1 MWQRWWTFLVAASSI
16 FPAKSTL
23 LASAESHGYQFAM
36 ESRHYALTNLFQQS
50 AELISDATG
59 AYRFPVTVF
68 DPHAPLARYNTGGA
82 ERDLAYT
89 AATRPR
95 STRSFA
101 SGHELSTGFF
111 PRSK

>member
-1 MWQRWWTFLVAASSI
+1 
-16 FPAKSTL
+16 
-23 LASAESHGYQFAM
+23 M

-59 AYRFPVTVF
+59 AYRFPVTAL
-68 DPHAPLARYNTGGA
+68 DPHAPLARYNITGA
-82 ERDLAYT
+82 ERDPAHT